1 MKKSSKLSLLT
12 AGIAGTLLAT
22 SVASVALTAC
32 TTQQTTP
39 DSSQEQYNWFEK
51 QIDWTKPETF
61 SNLYKDNQGIYYT
74 SSAMATVVAVDN
86 TPSSRWTK

>member
-1 MKKSSKLSLLT
+1 MKRSSKLSLLT

-39 DSSQEQYNWFEK
+39 DSPQEQYNWFEK
-51 QIDWTKPETF
+51 QID
-61 SNLYKDNQGIYYT
+61 
-74 SSAMATVVAVDN
+74 
-86 TPSSRWTK
+86 

>member
-32 TTQQTTP
+32 ATQTTP

-51 QIDWTKPETF
+51 QILI
-61 SNLYKDNQGIYYT
+61 SNRHISQ
-74 SSAMATVVAVDN
+74 VDN
-86 TPSSRWTK
+86 SKSLILKDKIIHFGCNQTKTSKCY

>member
-32 TTQQTTP
+32 TTQTTP
-39 DSSQEQYNWFEK
+39 DSSQEQSNWFET
-51 QIDWTKPETF
+51 QIDWTSLKHIV
-61 SNLYKDNQGIYYT
+61 NYT
-74 SSAMATVVAVDN
+74 KI
-86 TPSSRWTK
+86 TKEFTIHHQQ